1 MQFFSR
7 PLFSGSARLKVSGV
21 FCVALI
27 AGVTSMAFPAPSSA
41 RVGAWPPCA
50 DADGYRTQCLVDV
63 SVNGAPATSG
73 NSSTA
78 VDTTLYESSS
88 ILGGTLGTALDVR
101 VAGLPTITDGTR
113 IRVRVNLGGLDP
125 VLTNIWGG
133 RPGALADT
141 PNSTWKVEPVGGD
154 RILTTEVVAT
164 RWARFNNCLV
174 WPDSYASNPFY
185 SCGGPLGVATS
196 QAVAPVE
203 RFYDL
208 AVPAYSSRRELIRGL
223 AITTNAANNGPPVAN
238 LENRTVSIATGGP
251 HFMMDG
257 TTLNDGF
264 INFFIPT
271 ALANGPE
278 GLGLPTIDSVG
289 DFIQVTRSETG
300 ADNSTVSP
308 TVTLVS
314 TTPGVVGGV
323 LVEIP
328 HFGFSNPT
336 FNYASKVARPATPAS
351 PPSTPPATDTP
362 SSPSDAATQTPGSV
376 ASPPAQAVLPK
387 ASLLSAGAKASRSK
401 LVAQLTVSG
410 PGTISAVGS
419 LGKKQLCHS
428 KTKAKVA
435 GRLAVTCALSG
446 TAQRLLRKKRK
457 VVVSLA
463 LTFAAAN
470 MAAPVTKIL
479 KLNIR

>member
-1 MQFFSR
+1 MQFISR

-41 RVGAWPPCA
+41 RVGYWPACA
-50 DADGYRTQCLVDV
+50 DVDGSRTHCIISV
-63 SVNGAPATSG
+63 SVDGASATPG
-73 NSSTA
+73 NTSSL
-78 VDTTLYESSS
+78 VNTTVIESQPFV
-88 ILGGTLGTALDVR
+88 GMLGTAIDLR
-101 VAGLPTITDGTR
+101 VTGRTPIVDGTR
-113 IRVRVNLGGLDP
+113 IRVKVNLGVLDP

-141 PNSTWKVEPVGGD
+141 PNSTWKVDQVGGD

-164 RWARFNNCLV
+164 PWVYVGGCLV
-174 WPDSYASNPFY
+174 WPAGFDA

-196 QAVAPVE
+196 QAVAPFE

-223 AITTNAANNGPPVAN
+223 AITTNAANNGPPLAN

-278 GLGLPTIDSVG
+278 GLGLPTTDSVG
-289 DFIQVTRSETG
+289 DFIQVTRSEAG

-336 FNYASKVARPATPAS
+336 FNYASKVARPVTPAS

-470 MAAPVTKIL
+470 MAAPVTKVL